1 MWAGWRAIVGEKER
15 IMRLNRS
22 AGMPMMFV
30 VLVAG
35 GLPSRGSDSVA
46 EATLKG
52 KGLTKVARTY
62 VIEAETP
69 ALAKMKEI
77 RAALASYGNLADRQ
91 ATAEQAASYLA
102 QLDEQK
108 AQLQTNLDALNQ
120 QINLQGNTQ
129 ANNLGRAGGKNSQQQ
144 TYASSLINQRAQ
156 VQINMAA
163 IDREQKAVKGQTS
176 QGKAKETLDEETKK
190 ASEAFKT
197 ALAEA
202 RPLVDEVTK
211 KYAELEAD
219 EEVKTAMI
227 AAKKASI
234 AKVKLGPSDAFLGAV
249 KELDQAERRFLGKT
263 TTAVSKKKAKARR

>member
-1 MWAGWRAIVGEKER
+1 MKEAT
-15 IMRLNRS
+15 MRLERFTGIS
-22 AGMPMMFV
+22 MLFV
-30 VLVAG
+30 ALVAVGSTCRG
-35 GLPSRGSDSVA
+35 GDPAA
-46 EATLKG
+46 EAILKG
-52 KGLTKVARTY
+52 KGLTKSSRVF
-62 VIEAETP
+62 VIEAEAP

-77 RAALASYGNLADRQ
+77 RAALASYGNLADRR

-129 ANNLGRAGGKNSQQQ
+129 ANNLGRAGGTNSQQQ

-219 EEVKTAMI
+219 EEVRTAMI

-234 AKVKLGPSDAFLGAV
+234 AKVKLGPSDAFLVAV